1 MWRRYKPIGVSV
13 GISWNLNKEDKTVP
27 PMASSYLVDLL
38 SHLLM
43 SLLRVLTNAIC
54 EICVPFFST
63 FQIGTQCVPNWAG
76 LIIAYCSEW
85 IAPKP
90 VISICKRPPVKTG
103 ALDCWMGKGFAFVA
117 RQQRISK
124 ETQEFYIDLLFY
136 SSVGRVTLALTRP
149 TNYKLKIII
158 YRLGLF
164 ITGRTFTGSNLKAG
178 KSILS

>member
-1 MWRRYKPIGVSV
+1 
-13 GISWNLNKEDKTVP
+13 
-27 PMASSYLVDLL
+27 
-38 SHLLM
+38 
-43 SLLRVLTNAIC
+43 
-54 EICVPFFST
+54 
-63 FQIGTQCVPNWAG
+63 
-76 LIIAYCSEW
+76 
-85 IAPKP
+85 
-90 VISICKRPPVKTG
+90 
-103 ALDCWMGKGFAFVA
+103 MGKGFAFVA